1 MSKEKDL
8 NSIRDNID
16 SLDERILSLLNERAN
31 LAIEAGQA
39 KEESIKYKPAREA
52 TIFNKLKEINK
63 GPLSNNQIISI
74 YNEIISAC
82 RSTESDLRVAYL
94 GPEGTYSQSALQNK
108 FGSSVQTKPEP
119 TIRSVFEEV
128 KEGLCD
134 FGIVPIE
141 NSTEGSVNLTLDC
154 LMDFDLTI
162 CGEIEM
168 RIEHNLIGYNKP
180 MPKEGIEIHA
190 HEQSL
195 AQCKDWL
202 SSYCPQAKLVPVSSN
217 SQAAMNATSND
228 GVLAIGGKEAAE
240 KYNLDILDSNIED
253 SSSNTTR
260 FIVIGKSNSSQTSND
275 KTSIVVTTK
284 NEEGALYSVL
294 LPFNELSLNL
304 SHLTYRPSKKDK
316 WHYSFFLDFE
326 GHKDQEDVQQL
337 FKQLDILNAEVKIL
351 GSFPKAIT

>member
-16 SLDERILSLLNERAN
+16 SLDQRILSLLNERAN

-52 TIFNKLKEINK
+52 TIFNKLKKINK

-108 FGSSVQTKPEP
+108 FGSSVDTKPEP

-128 KEGLCD
+128 KQGLCD

-217 SQAAMNATSND
+217 SQAAMNASSND

-284 NEEGALYSVL
+284 NEEGALYAVL

>member
-8 NSIRDNID
+8 NSVRDKID
-16 SLDERILSLLNERAN
+16 SLDERILSLLNERAD
-31 LAIEAGQA
+31 LAIKAGEA
-39 KEESIKYKPAREA
+39 KEELIKYKPAREA
-52 TIFNKLKEINK
+52 TIFNKLKDTNK
-63 GPLSNNQIISI
+63 GPLTNNQIISI

-82 RSTESDLRVAYL
+82 RSTESDLKVAYL
-94 GPEGTYSQSALQNK
+94 GPEGTYSESALQNK
-108 FGSSVQTKPEP
+108 FGSSVKTKPQSS
-119 TIRSVFEEV
+119 IRSVFEEV
-128 KEGLCD
+128 KKGLCD

-168 RIEHNLIGYNKP
+168 KIEHNLIGYNKP

-190 HEQSL
+190 HEQAL
-195 AQCKDWL
+195 AQCKEWL

-217 SQAAMNATSND
+217 SQAAMNSSVNE
-228 GVLAIGGKEAAE
+228 GVMAIGGKEAAQ

-260 FIVIGKSNSSQTSND
+260 FIVIGNSQSSKTGTD

-284 NEEGALYSVL
+284 NEEGALYAVL

-304 SHLTYRPSKKDK
+304 THITYRPSKKDK
-316 WHYSFFLDFE
+316 WHYSFFIDFE
-326 GHKDQEDVQQL
+326 GHEDEDSVQKL
-337 FKQLDILNAEVKIL
+337 FKQLNALNAEVKTF

>member
-8 NSIRDNID
+8 NFVRDKID
-16 SLDERILSLLNERAN
+16 SLDERILSLLNERAD
-31 LAIEAGQA
+31 LAIEAGEA
-39 KEESIKYKPAREA
+39 KEEIIKYKPAREA
-52 TIFNKLKEINK
+52 TIFNKLKDINK
-63 GPLSNNQIISI
+63 GPLSNDQIISI

-82 RSTESDLRVAYL
+82 RSTESDLKVAYL
-94 GPEGTYSQSALQNK
+94 GPEGTYSESALQNK
-108 FGSSVQTKPEP
+108 FGSSVETKPEP

-128 KEGLCD
+128 KKGLCD

-141 NSTEGSVNLTLDC
+141 NSSEGSVNLTLDC

-190 HEQSL
+190 HEQAL

-217 SQAAMNATSND
+217 SQAAMNASVNE
-228 GVLAIGGKEAAE
+228 GVLAIGGKEAAQ
-240 KYNLDILDSNIED
+240 KYDLDILDSNIED

-260 FIVIGKSNSSQTSND
+260 FIVIGNSQSSQTGND

-304 SHLTYRPSKKDK
+304 THITYRPSKKDK

-326 GHKDQEDVQQL
+326 GHEDEDDVRKL
-337 FKQLDILNAEVKIL
+337 FKQLNNLNAEVKIL

>member
-1 MSKEKDL
+1 MSKKKDL
-8 NSIRDNID
+8 NSIRDKID
-16 SLDERILSLLNERAN
+16 SLDEKILSLLNQRAD
-31 LAIEAGQA
+31 LAIEAGEA

-52 TIFNKLKEINK
+52 AILNKLKDSNR
-63 GPLSNNQIISI
+63 GPLINDQIISI

-82 RSTESDLRVAYL
+82 RSTESNLKVAYL

-108 FGSSVQTKPEP
+108 FGSSVETKPEP
-119 TIRSVFEEV
+119 SSRSVFEEV
-128 KEGLCD
+128 NKGLCD

-141 NSTEGSVNLTLDC
+141 NSSEGSVNLTLDC
-154 LMDFDLTI
+154 LMDFELTI

-190 HEQSL
+190 HEQAL

-217 SQAAMNATSND
+217 SQAAKNASANK
-228 GVLAIGGKEAAE
+228 GVLAIGGKEAAQ
-240 KYNLDILDSNIED
+240 KYDLDILDSNIED

-260 FIVIGKSNSSQTSND
+260 FIVIGKSKSSQTGND

-284 NEEGALYSVL
+284 NEEGALYAVL
-294 LPFNELSLNL
+294 LPFNQLSLNL
-304 SHLTYRPSKKDK
+304 THITYRPSKKDK

-326 GHKDQEDVQQL
+326 GHEDEDDIRKL
-337 FKQLDILNAEVKIL
+337 FKQLNNLNTEVKIL

>member
-260 FIVIGKSNSSQTSND
+260 FIVIGKSNSSQTGND

-351 GSFPKAIT
+351 GSFPKAII

>member
-52 TIFNKLKEINK
+52 TIFNKLKKINK

-108 FGSSVQTKPEP
+108 FGSSVDTKPEP

-202 SSYCPQAKLVPVSSN
+202 SSYCPEAKLVPVSSN
-217 SQAAMNATSND
+217 SQAAMNASSND

-284 NEEGALYSVL
+284 NEEGALYAVL

>member
-8 NSIRDNID
+8 DSIRDKID
-16 SLDERILSLLNERAN
+16 FLDERILSLLNERAD
-31 LAIEAGQA
+31 LAIYAGEA
-39 KEESIKYKPAREA
+39 KKESIKYKPAREA
-52 TIFNKLKEINK
+52 TIFNKLKDTNK
-63 GPLSNNQIISI
+63 GPLSNDQIIFI
-74 YNEIISAC
+74 YNEVISAC
-82 RSTESDLRVAYL
+82 RSTESDLKVAYL
-94 GPEGTYSQSALQNK
+94 GPEGTYSESALKNK
-108 FGSSVQTKPEP
+108 FGSSIQTRPELS
-119 TIRSVFEEV
+119 IRSVFEEV
-128 KEGLCD
+128 KSGSCD

-154 LMDFDLTI
+154 LMDFDLTV

-190 HEQSL
+190 HEQTL

-202 SSYCPQAKLVPVSSN
+202 ASYCPGVKLVPVSSN
-217 SQAAMNATSND
+217 SQAAMNASGNED
-228 GVLAIGGKEAAE
+228 VLAIAGKEAAQ

-260 FIVIGKSNSSQTSND
+260 FIVIGKSQSSQTGND

-294 LPFNELSLNL
+294 FPFNELSINL
-304 SHLTYRPSKKDK
+304 THITYRPSKKDK
-316 WHYSFFLDFE
+316 WQYSFFLDFE
-326 GHKDQEDVQQL
+326 GHKDEGGTKKLFAQL
-337 FKQLDILNAEVKIL
+337 NNLNAEVKIL
-351 GSFPKAIT
+351 GSFPKAIS

>member
-1 MSKEKDL
+1 MRKEKDL
-8 NSIRDNID
+8 NSVRDKID
-16 SLDERILSLLNERAN
+16 SLDERILSLLNERAD
-31 LAIEAGQA
+31 LAIKAGEA

-52 TIFNKLKEINK
+52 TILNKLKETNK

-82 RSTESDLRVAYL
+82 RSTESDLKVAYL
-94 GPEGTYSQSALQNK
+94 GPEGTYSESALRNK
-108 FGSSVQTKPEP
+108 FGSSVDTKTEP
-119 TIRSVFEEV
+119 SIKLVFEEV
-128 KEGLCD
+128 KKGLCD

-141 NSTEGSVNLTLDC
+141 NSSEGSVNLTLDC

-162 CGEIEM
+162 CGEIEL

-217 SQAAMNATSND
+217 SQAAINASENE
-228 GVLAIGGKEAAE
+228 GVLAIGGIEAAQ
-240 KYNLDILDSNIED
+240 KYDLDVLDNNIED

-260 FIVIGKSNSSQTSND
+260 FIVIGKSQSTKTGND

-304 SHLTYRPSKKDK
+304 THITYRPSKKDK
-316 WHYSFFLDFE
+316 WQYSFFLDFE
-326 GHKDQEDVQQL
+326 GHEDEGDVQKLFQQL
-337 FKQLDILNAEVKIL
+337 NNLNAEVKIL
-351 GSFPKAIT
+351 GSFPKAII

>member
-52 TIFNKLKEINK
+52 TIFNKLKKINK

-108 FGSSVQTKPEP
+108 FGSSVETKPEP

-134 FGIVPIE
+134 FGILPIE

-217 SQAAMNATSND
+217 SQAAMNASSND

-240 KYNLDILDSNIED
+240 KYNLVILDSNIED

-260 FIVIGKSNSSQTSND
+260 FIVIGKSNSGQTGND

>member
-108 FGSSVQTKPEP
+108 FGSSVETKPEP

-134 FGIVPIE
+134 FGILPIE

-260 FIVIGKSNSSQTSND
+260 FIVIGKSNSSQTGND

>member
-217 SQAAMNATSND
+217 SQAAMNASSND

-260 FIVIGKSNSSQTSND
+260 FIVIGKSNSGQTGND

>member
-108 FGSSVQTKPEP
+108 FGSSVETKPEP

-134 FGIVPIE
+134 FGILPIE

-202 SSYCPQAKLVPVSSN
+202 SSYCPEAKLVPVSSN
-217 SQAAMNATSND
+217 SQAAMNASSND

-260 FIVIGKSNSSQTSND
+260 FIVIGKSNSGQTGND

>member
-1 MSKEKDL
+1 
-8 NSIRDNID
+8 
-16 SLDERILSLLNERAN
+16 
-31 LAIEAGQA
+31 
-39 KEESIKYKPAREA
+39 
-52 TIFNKLKEINK
+52 
-63 GPLSNNQIISI
+63 
-74 YNEIISAC
+74 
-82 RSTESDLRVAYL
+82 
-94 GPEGTYSQSALQNK
+94 
-108 FGSSVQTKPEP
+108 
-119 TIRSVFEEV
+119 
-128 KEGLCD
+128 
-134 FGIVPIE
+134 
-141 NSTEGSVNLTLDC
+141 
-154 LMDFDLTI
+154 MDFDLTI

-217 SQAAMNATSND
+217 SQAAMNASSND

-253 SSSNTTR
+253 STSNTTR
-260 FIVIGKSNSSQTSND
+260 FIVIGKSNSGQTGND

>member
-217 SQAAMNATSND
+217 SQAAMNASSND

-260 FIVIGKSNSSQTSND
+260 FIVIGKSNSGQTGND

-351 GSFPKAIT
+351 GSFPKAII

>member
-52 TIFNKLKEINK
+52 TIFNKLKKINK

-108 FGSSVQTKPEP
+108 FGSSVDTKPEP

-128 KEGLCD
+128 KQGLCD

-202 SSYCPQAKLVPVSSN
+202 SSYCPEAKLVPVSSN
-217 SQAAMNATSND
+217 SQAAMNASSND

-284 NEEGALYSVL
+284 NEEGALYAVL